1 MSNRIARAIEFQVEG
16 DGSSTTMTIDLRE
29 HLESKD
35 LVGGFSPSGVENA
48 VLKSNRNGT
57 TTTIGSI
64 SVANFIVSI
73 VTAAAFG
80 PDVIGFALTFTL
92 LFEGAV

>member
-1 MSNRIARAIEFQVEG
+1 MSNRITRNVSFQFEG
-16 DGSSTTMTIDLRE
+16 DGSSTTISIDLRE
-29 HLESKD
+29 QLESKD

-48 VLKSNRNGT
+48 VLKSNRTGT
-57 TTTIGSI
+57 PITVSSI
-64 SVANFIVSI
+64 SVAHFIVSI

-80 PDVIGFALTFTL
+80 PDIDGFTLTFAL